1 MAYAKL
7 SLRQKMIN
15 MMYLVLTA
23 MLALN
28 VSKEAIE
35 AFKKVDKGLTRTIT
49 NYTHK
54 NDLIY
59 MDFDRAAAENP
70 QKAGELRNIAYKVKE
85 KADEV
90 FNYIQGLKIEIIT
103 TAEGANTLAVSGNEV
118 IIDEIKKIDENNIPS
133 QILIGANENGKAFV
147 LKNMLDE
154 YRNFLIATLEGKN
167 PSAEEALINI
177 IDTKDVREK
186 DGQLTP
192 WANYNF
198 QTLPL
203 VAVIS
208 ILSEHQLAVRNA
220 ETEVLNYLYTQI
232 DASSFRFNK
241 LAPMVIPTTSNYIT
255 LGGDYEAQVFISAT
269 DTTQQPRIIVG
280 GNALPID
287 ASGRGIF
294 RERPT
299 SVGVKNWGGV
309 ISLRAPDGT
318 LIEYPFNSSY
328 IVGEQNVIISPTA
341 MNVMYYGIPNP
352 IDVSVPGVSPDRITV
367 RVENGTLS
375 NERVRDS
382 RGQNFRG
389 TRAVRPNAVGQN
401 VRVIVTADLGG
412 RNIQFPPYEF
422 RVKPVPPPVATFAQR
437 STGTISRASAIA
449 QQGVFAVLHDF
460 DFDLHYEV
468 TGFSVLY
475 YDRGNDYEYS
485 STSSNLTAQQRDLI
499 SRLNRGNDLIIKD
512 IRARGPDGRTID
524 LSPIILKID

>member
-28 VSKEAIE
+28 VSKEAID
-35 AFKKVDKGLTRTIT
+35 AFKKVDKGLTQTIA
-49 NYTHK
+49 NYTKK

-59 MDFDRAAAENP
+59 IDFDRAAAENP
-70 QKAGELRNIAYKVKE
+70 QKAGELRNIAYKVKA

-103 TAEGANTLAVSGNEV
+103 TAEGSSNMAVKGTE
-118 IIDEIKKIDENNIPS
+118 IDIDEIVKIDENNIPS
-133 QILIGANENGKAFV
+133 QILIGANENGKAHD

-154 YRNFLIATLEGKN
+154 YRDFLIATLEGKN
-167 PSAEEALINI
+167 PLAEEALKSI
-177 IDTKDVREK
+177 IDTKEVREK

-192 WANYNF
+192 WTNYNF
-198 QTLPL
+198 QALPL

-220 ETEVLNYLYTQI
+220 ETEVLNHLYAQI

-241 LAPMVIPTTSNYIT
+241 LVPIVIPTTSNYIT

-269 DTTQQPRIIVG
+269 DTTQQPKITVG
-280 GNALPID
+280 GVALPID
-287 ASGRGIF
+287 ASGRGVF
-294 RERPT
+294 RERAN
-299 SVGVKNWGGV
+299 SIGVRRWEGV
-309 ISLRAPDGT
+309 ISLKAPTGA
-318 LIEYPFNSSY
+318 LVEYPFSSSY
-328 IVGEQNVIISPTA
+328 VVGEQNVIISPTA

-375 NERVRDS
+375 NERVRNS
-382 RGQNFRG
+382 QGQNFRG

-401 VRVIVTADLGG
+401 VRVIVTADMGG

-422 RVKPVPPPVATFAQR
+422 RVKPVPPPIAVFAQKN
-437 STGTISRASAIA
+437 TGSIPRATAVA
-449 QQGVFAVLHDF
+449 QQGVFALMPDF
-460 DFDLHYEV
+460 DFDLHYEI

-475 YDRGNDYEYS
+475 YDRGNDYEYA

-512 IRARGPDGRTID
+512 IKARGPDGRTID